1 MSEMK
6 WRFYEERD
14 KEAVETIHAQMEN
27 RVGRKLDLPDL
38 FEEPVIVAV
47 VLEID
52 GVVTDCIFAEA
63 EAEVCATSSTVLSPE
78 KLQGAIDLMMPVLK
92 GYRLQIARAFV
103 PTRLLTQRKNRPAAI
118 ERLLNAIG
126 FTKENESV
134 TQFFKW
140 L

>member
-1 MSEMK
+1 MSESK
-6 WRFYEERD
+6 WRWFEEKDR
-14 KEAVETIHAQMEN
+14 EAVAAIHAQMEN
-27 RVGRKLDLPDL
+27 RIGRKLDLPDL
-38 FEEPVIVAV
+38 LEEPVIVAV
-47 VLEID
+47 VCETD
-52 GVVTDCIFAEA
+52 GVITDAIFAEA
-63 EAEVCATSSTVLSPE
+63 EAEICAASSTILSPE
-78 KLQGAIDLMMPVLK
+78 KLQGAIDLMTPVLK

-103 PTRLLTQRKNRPAAI
+103 PTHLLQKRKARPAAI